1 MKKDNNFS
9 QIEALLSGKVEQ
21 PSPRF
26 EEALRN
32 IPGNPAQTVSDSAW
46 TGLLKLA
53 GIAAAVSLIAW
64 SGLDINLSDQIPSAE
79 AILQQDPDLI
89 TLFSLSNDLDMADML
104 LSEENLLALDY
115 LTSTP

>member
-1 MKKDNNFS
+1 MNKDNDFK
-9 QIEALLSGKVEQ
+9 QIEALLSGKIQQ

-32 IPGNPAQTVSDSAW
+32 IPAQRADSRPQSGW
-46 TGLLKLA
+46 IGLLKLA
-53 GIAAAVSLIAW
+53 GIAAAVSLLAW
-64 SGLDINLSDQIPSAE
+64 TGLDINLEEQAPSAQN
-79 AILQQDPDLI
+79 ILQQDPDLL
-89 TLFSLSNDLDMADML
+89 TLFALSEDLDMADTL